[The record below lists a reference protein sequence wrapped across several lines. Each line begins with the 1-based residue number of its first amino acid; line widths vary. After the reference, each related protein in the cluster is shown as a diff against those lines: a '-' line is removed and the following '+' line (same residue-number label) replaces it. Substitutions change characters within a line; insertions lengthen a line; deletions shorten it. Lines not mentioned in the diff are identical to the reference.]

1 VLLGVRREGARQGSD
16 DSDQSLPR
24 IVIFVCRGTVRCQL
38 DVVGTGLTA
47 EGNPTFDYRG
57 TCTFRGPRNR

>member
-1 VLLGVRREGARQGSD
+1 VA
-16 DSDQSLPR
+16 
-24 IVIFVCRGTVRCQL
+24 
-38 DVVGTGLTA
+38 GTGLTA